1 MSPTVFRL
9 TAEESQ
15 VILCPPGTGGYQ
27 EFERRIHHQL
37 FGCGEFTGVVTLDAE
52 NFVRLVRYLGGYG
65 DGVFQSR
72 LRRAFTRSLCDMI
85 GVQAPA
91 RG

>member
-1 MSPTVFRL
+1 MGPTVFHL
-9 TAEESQ
+9 TREEA
-15 VILCPPGTGGYQ
+15 LALTDPPGNGGYQ

-37 FGCGEFTGVVTLDAE
+37 FGVGQFTGIVTLEAE

-65 DGVFQSR
+65 DGGFQSR
-72 LRRAFTRSLCDMI
+72 LRRAFTRSLCEMI
-85 GVQAPA
+85 GLPGPG